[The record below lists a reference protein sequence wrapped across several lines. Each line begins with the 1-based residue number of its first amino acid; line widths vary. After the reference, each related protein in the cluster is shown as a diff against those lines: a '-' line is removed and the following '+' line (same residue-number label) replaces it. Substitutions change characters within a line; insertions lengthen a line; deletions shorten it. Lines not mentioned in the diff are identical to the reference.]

1 MHHDNPKR
9 HIRLQIICAL
19 VWILGALFLIVDLL
33 IGLALLSGALIVF
46 ALDLLYLASDDNGK
60 H

>member
-1 MHHDNPKR
+1 MLHDNPKR
-9 HIRLQIICAL
+9 HIRLQIICT
-19 VWILGALFLIVDLL
+19 IIIL
-33 IGLALLSGALIVF
+33 IGAAIRHIDWLIGTVLVGCAVTVF